1 MKKMNGSAGTAS
13 NLPDDLLF
21 EEKTMVQPQFVS
33 CLEACQRCAAGC
45 DLCASLCLKEPD
57 VTAMAKCIALD
68 TDCAD
73 ICRLTSTYMA
83 RGSEFA
89 NQMCRMCAEVCD
101 ACAEE
106 CEKHAVPHCQDC
118 AQACRRCAQEC
129 RAMEPAAVGRQP
141 NTVSGVTSH

>member
-1 MKKMNGSAGTAS
+1 
-13 NLPDDLLF
+13 
-21 EEKTMVQPQFVS
+21 
-33 CLEACQRCAAGC
+33 
-45 DLCASLCLKEPD
+45 
-57 VTAMAKCIALD
+57 MAKCIALD